1 MRAAYYNEI
10 KSKLEAI
17 SDIAYVG
24 RWKNQTTNP
33 DTIINTPCALVE
45 MLPVN
50 YESIEQYKQVADEV
64 RFIIHLIFKK
74 WTQEDTED
82 NTIYDLSQDI
92 YIALQQS
99 YNYERVSEQLDV
111 NNDDLE
117 DFQLTYS
124 INRVVDEDAK
134 ASTTTTERPDVEFD
148 NDFKN
153 PDGS

>member
-17 SDIAYVG
+17 SDILYVG

-33 DTIINTPCALVE
+33 DTIINTPCAFIE

-50 YESIEQYKQVADEV
+50 YESTDRYKQEANNM
-64 RFIIHLIFKK
+64 RFIIHLVFKK

-82 NTIYDLSQDI
+82 SLIYDLSQDI
-92 YIALQQS
+92 YVALQQC

-117 DFQLTYS
+117 DFQLTYV
-124 INRVVDEDAK
+124 INRAVDEDAMK
-134 ASTTTTERPDVEFD
+134 SRTTTDRPDINFN
-148 NDFKN
+148 NDFLN
-153 PDGS
+153 PDAS